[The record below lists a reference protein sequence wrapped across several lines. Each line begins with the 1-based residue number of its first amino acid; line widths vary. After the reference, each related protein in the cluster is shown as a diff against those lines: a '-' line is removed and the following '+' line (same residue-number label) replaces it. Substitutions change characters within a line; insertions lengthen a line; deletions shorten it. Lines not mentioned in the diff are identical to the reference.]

1 MAIQNNLKHQKITSL
16 SHYHGLPIN
25 SSQGNPLYF
34 SILEKT
40 HRELTK
46 LIALYTRT
54 VIVRLDLHPGKF
66 CNPLKIKI
74 TDFCRSFQRKLE
86 KKYKSKVAYQ
96 WVQESGRKSYNEGF
110 HWHIWVGVKN
120 HPDHRPMRQA
130 REMFD
135 IIMESWSN
143 YANGHDERN
152 HKSGWFFIERNKLS
166 RDARLEQQ
174 KLISLGGKG
183 VQINMDIIRE
193 RKNNNS
199 VALGGVI
206 DECFYALSYLA
217 KVYSKVRTPNTKG
230 NRVFA
235 NSNIQINSK
244 TKYRKDTIKTNKERI
259 NYCLQEIIEPI
270 AIDHGIS

>member
-40 HRELTK
+40 HRELIK
-46 LIALYTRT
+46 IIACYSRT

-66 CNPLKIKI
+66 CNPLQIKV

-120 HPDHRPMRQA
+120 HPDHRPKRQA
-130 REMFD
+130 KEMYD

-152 HKSGWFFIERNKLS
+152 HKSGWFYIERNKLS

-235 NSNIQINSK
+235 NSNIRCLGKSSGREGDIEKNLK
-244 TKYRKDTIKTNKERI
+244 IIHADMKYKID
-259 NYCLQEIIEPI
+259 PI
-270 AIDHGIS
+270 PLNE